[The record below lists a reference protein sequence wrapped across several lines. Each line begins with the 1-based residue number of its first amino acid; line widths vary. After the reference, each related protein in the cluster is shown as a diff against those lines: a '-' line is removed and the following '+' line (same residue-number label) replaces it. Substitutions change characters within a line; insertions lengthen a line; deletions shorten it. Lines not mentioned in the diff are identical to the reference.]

1 MEGIPLQSVIL
12 EGMVAGARR
21 GWPKTDPRG
30 LLPTLGRPLIAWVLD
45 ELAGIETDR
54 VAIAANGHTSRLKQG
69 LGRLPASELPRLHFV
84 EETTPRGPAGSA
96 RDAYNAQAGGELLV
110 VEGGLYVA
118 GGLAEL
124 LEDHRRSGAALTMAV
139 TDRGGRC
146 VPAGLYILSHE
157 AIARIPEA
165 GYVDL
170 KEQLVARLREEGLA
184 VRAHRYTGS
193 LHKIERPADHLGLV
207 RKIMSDRLAASAS
220 PHASGASADAAHPRR
235 AAHIHPAARVHPE
248 ADLRGPVYVDAEAVI
263 EKNATVIGPA
273 HIGRGCRVAG
283 GAVVCRAV
291 LADNETVLAG
301 ACRMAGGGRHERTAP
316 RKGLWRRMAGRLG
329 WRKETAAPGGR
340 VPLGVG

>member
-1 MEGIPLQSVIL
+1 MEEIPLQSVIL

-30 LLPTLGRPLIAWVLD
+30 LLPALGRPLIAWVLD
-45 ELAGIETDR
+45 ELAGLDADR
-54 VAIAANGHTSRLKQG
+54 VAIAANGHTARLKQG

-96 RDAYNAQAGGELLV
+96 RDAYDAQAGGELLV

-124 LEDHRRSGAALTMAV
+124 LEDHRRAGAALTMAV
-139 TDRGGRC
+139 TGRGGRC
-146 VPAGLYILSHE
+146 VPAGLYILSPE

-193 LHKIERPADHLGLV
+193 LHKIDRPADHLGLV

-220 PHASGASADAAHPRR
+220 PHASGASADAAHLRR

-273 HIGRGCRVAG
+273 HIGRGCRVAT
-283 GAVVCRAV
+283 GAVVCRCVVAEGAV
-291 LADNETVLAG
+291 VDGRLPADTNRG
-301 ACRMAGGGRHERTAP
+301 AARRPT
-316 RKGLWRRMAGRLG
+316 LWRRGWSRLTGRKRSALSMSS
-329 WRKETAAPGGR
+329 
-340 VPLGVG
+340 